1 MQLIRLLAGFLGIG
15 PGAPVAPAADGVPN
29 FQQVNGR
36 IYRGGQPSDYGFKF
50 IARLGVKTVI
60 DLRRESGEEADEE
73 KLVSA
78 AGLRFINI
86 PMDDLRAPTD
96 AQIAL
101 ALAVLANRSAGP
113 VFIHCRR
120 GADRTGTV
128 IACYR
133 IAFEHWRNRQA
144 LDEARSRGMSIFERG
159 MRRYILDFRFPAS
172 TVPTTAVSAADR

>member
-1 MQLIRLLAGFLGIG
+1 MHLVRLLTGLLAIG
-15 PGAPVAPAADGVPN
+15 PGAAVAPTADGVPN
-29 FQQVNGR
+29 FQQVTAR
-36 IYRGGQPSDYGFKF
+36 IYRGGQPSDVGLRY

-60 DLRRESGEEADEE
+60 DLRQEPTQVAVEE

-78 AGLRFINI
+78 AGMRFLNI
-86 PMDDLRAPTD
+86 PMDDLGPPTD

-101 ALAVLANRSAGP
+101 ALAVLTDEAGGP
-113 VFIHCRR
+113 VFVHCRR

-144 LDEARSRGMSIFERG
+144 LDEARNHGLSIFERG
-159 MRRYILDFRFPAS
+159 MQRYILDFQAPAS
-172 TVPTTAVSAADR
+172 TAH

>member
-60 DLRRESGEEADEE
+60 DLRRESSEEADEE

-101 ALAVLANRSAGP
+101 ALAVLADEFGRSGLRSLP
-113 VFIHCRR
+113 PRR
-120 GADRTGTV
+120 RPH
-128 IACYR
+128 R
-133 IAFEHWRNRQA
+133 HRNRLLPHRLRA
-144 LDEARSRGMSIFERG
+144 LAEPPGSRRSQEPRHEHF
-159 MRRYILDFRFPAS
+159 
-172 TVPTTAVSAADR
+172 

>member
-1 MQLIRLLAGFLGIG
+1 MQLVRLLAGFLAIG
-15 PGAPVAPAADGVPN
+15 PGAAVAPAANGVPN

-50 IARLGVKTVI
+50 IAGLGVKTVI
-60 DLRRESGEEADEE
+60 DLRRESGEVAGEE

-78 AGLRFINI
+78 AGMRFINI
-86 PMDDLRAPTD
+86 PMDDLGAPTD

-101 ALAVLANRSAGP
+101 VLAVLADETAGP
-113 VFIHCRR
+113 VFVHCRR

-144 LDEARSRGMSIFERG
+144 LAEAKSHGLSVFERA
-159 MRRYILDFRFPAS
+159 MQRYILDFRVPAS
-172 TVPTTAVSAADR
+172 AVPAAAVSAADR